1 MEKLLIKKLQVC
13 LWGRADLV
21 GRVDGTPIIIELKTR
36 PELPEDFLEA
46 QLYALGASRL
56 LNVNEIKILHI
67 YLPDED
73 SSIKER
79 IFSESELVE
88 AEKKYESLAIKSASW
103 VPFNALSPAYNTG
116 DWCEFCEFKSTCLE
130 NR

>member
-1 MEKLLIKKLQVC
+1 M
-13 LWGRADLV
+13 GRADLV
-21 GRVDGTPIIIELKTR
+21 GRADGTPIIIELKTR

-46 QLYALGASRL
+46 QLYALGASKL
-56 LNVNEIKILHI
+56 LSVNEIKILHI

-88 AEKKYESLAIKSASW
+88 AEKKYESFAIKSASW
-103 VPFNALSPAYNTG
+103 VPFNALSPAYNIG

>member
-1 MEKLLIKKLQVC
+1 ME
-13 LWGRADLV
+13 WSASERGGRAVECDRIG
-21 GRVDGTPIIIELKTR
+21 GRKEEDAKEHDQVDHRVRR
-36 PELPEDFLEA
+36 P
-46 QLYALGASRL
+46 LGDH
-56 LNVNEIKILHI
+56 VEI
-67 YLPDED
+67 LPDED

-103 VPFNALSPAYNTG
+103 VPFNALSPAYNIG